1 MSIAKQKIT
10 PCLIYDGKAE
20 AAAKFYTAIFA
31 NSRIIETS
39 HYSEVGQEQHGQ
51 KPGSVMTVAF
61 ELEGQSFLALNAGP
75 MFKFTEAVS
84 FIVYCE
90 SQAEVDRYWSALT
103 ADGGLPSQ
111 CGWLKDK
118 FGLSWQVAPT
128 KLLEMVTSSDTAKA
142 GRAMGA
148 MMQMKKI
155 DIAKIEAAYEGR
167 CASAYTSIHV
177 IAT

>member
-10 PCLIYDGKAE
+10 PCLIYDGKADE
-20 AAAKFYTAIFA
+20 AAKFYVSLFPG
-31 NSRIIETS
+31 SRLVETS
-39 HYSEVGQEQHGQ
+39 HYSEVGQDQHGQ

-61 ELEGQSFLALNAGP
+61 ELEGLSFLALNAGP
-75 MFKFTEAVS
+75 MFNFTEAVS
-84 FIVYCE
+84 LMIYCD

-103 ADGGLPSQ
+103 ADGGQEGP
-111 CGWLKDK
+111 CGWCKDR
-118 FGLSWQVAPT
+118 FGLSWQVTPT
-128 KLLEMVTSSDTAKA
+128 KLLEMVTSKDTAKA

-167 CASAYTSIHV
+167 A
-177 IAT
+177 